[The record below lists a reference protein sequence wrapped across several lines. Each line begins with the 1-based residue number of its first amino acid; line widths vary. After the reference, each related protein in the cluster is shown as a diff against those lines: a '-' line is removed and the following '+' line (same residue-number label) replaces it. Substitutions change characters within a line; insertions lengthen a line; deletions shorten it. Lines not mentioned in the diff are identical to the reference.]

1 MNTATINTKID
12 PEIKAEAQLLA
23 KELGFSLSSIVNAH
37 IRNFVRTRRISFDM
51 NDEEPSEYLIQALKE
66 SEADRKACRFST
78 FNTAKEAISHFESLS
93 K

>member
-23 KELGFSLSSIVNAH
+23 KEFGFSLSSIVNAH
-37 IRNFVRTRRISFDM
+37 IRNFVRTRRISFEM

-66 SEADRKACRFST
+66 SEADRKAGRFST
-78 FNTAKEAISHFESLS
+78 FDTPEKAISHFKSLS
-93 K
+93 D